1 MVLFVLMFVPA
12 KVVTN
17 HIQLETLSV
26 LNLNFKSFGQG
37 DPVLILHGL
46 FGTLDNWQTIA
57 KKLAED
63 HTVFI
68 IDQRNHGRSPHDAL
82 HDYPSM
88 AEDLRLFMEE
98 NWIHRASVIGHSMGG
113 KAAMQF
119 ALDYPDMV
127 EKLVVVDISPKAY
140 VGNHHEIFD
149 ALLSLDLPKIKSR
162 QDADDHL
169 AKTIH
174 EPGVRLFLMKN
185 LTRRK
190 DGSYALKMNLD
201 ALHRHYPDIL
211 AAIESEEVF
220 DESTLFIRGG
230 KSKHMTDGDEEMIHG
245 LFPKAEIKAIENA
258 GHWVHADAPN
268 ELLEM
273 VREFLK

>member
-1 MVLFVLMFVPA
+1 M
-12 KVVTN
+12 T
-17 HIQLETLSV
+17 
-26 LNLNFKSFGQG
+26 LNFKSFGQG
-37 DPVLILHGL
+37 DPIIILHGL

-57 KKLAED
+57 KKLAEE

-68 IDQRNHGRSPHDAL
+68 VDQRNHGRSPHDPL

-88 AEDLRLFMEE
+88 AEDLRHFMEE
-98 NWIHRASVIGHSMGG
+98 NWIHRATVIGHSMGG
-113 KAAMQF
+113 KTAMQF

-140 VGNHHEIFD
+140 AGNHHEIYD
-149 ALLSLDLPKIKSR
+149 ALLSLDLSEVKGR

-185 LTRRK
+185 LTRQK
-190 DGSYALKMNLD
+190 DGTYALKMNLE

-211 AAIESEEVF
+211 AAIESDENF
-220 DESTLFIRGG
+220 DEPTLFIRGG
-230 KSKHMTDGDEEMIHG
+230 QSKHMVAEDGEMIRQ
-245 LFPKAEIKAIENA
+245 LFPQAEIKTIEKA
-258 GHWVHADAPN
+258 GHWVHADSPK

-273 VREFLK
+273 VTDFLAD